1 MLILLSILL
10 GCSDGN
16 TSASTTTDCASIADE
31 TERNQCYHKQ
41 ILTMPATDIPSIIKT
56 ANQISDPMIRGA
68 AVSEW
73 VKNHNNDVSQ
83 QQGQQLC
90 ALLDGRD
97 RSYCLRRLSSPHLRR

>member
-10 GCSDGN
+10 GCSNGN
-16 TSASTTTDCASIADE
+16 TTASNTTDCPSITDQ
-31 TERNQCYHKQ
+31 TQRDQCLHKH
-41 ILTMPATDIPSIIKT
+41 ILTMPATDIPGIIKT
-56 ANQISDPMIRGA
+56 ANQVSDPMIRGA

>member
-1 MLILLSILL
+1 MSILLSLLL
-10 GCSDGN
+10 GCSGN
-16 TSASTTTDCASIADE
+16 QTDASTTDCPALTDQTQRD
-31 TERNQCYHKQ
+31 QCFRMQ
-41 ILTMPATDIPSIIKT
+41 ILSMPATDIPNIIKT
-56 ANQISDPMIRGA
+56 AKLVSDPMIRGA

-90 ALLDGRD
+90 SLLDGRD